1 MADTQGAAR
10 DAKRHRALPVHAI
23 AASLIVLAI
32 ILVAGIAILEL
43 ADRPE
48 DSVDEARESLES
60 GDYKSAEERLSALV
74 AKDGDNLEA
83 RAALALALAAQGK
96 NEEAQKQY
104 AAIVKTDPRNDDA
117 LARMAALEQLLG
129 QASQAIA
136 HLEAAIAVQP
146 EPSYLAS
153 VAPIYATMGKWT
165 ECIDA
170 WTKYLELAELD
181 PAGEGEVHA
190 AMAYAYDGM
199 REYDKAKA
207 ELEQALFL
215 DPNNAQYKSRLE
227 GYTN

>member
-1 MADTQGAAR
+1 MALNQAWIFQPRSVDSDLAA
-10 DAKRHRALPVHAI
+10 AKRSYETGDY
-23 AASLIVLAI
+23 ASAES
-32 ILVAGIAILEL
+32 EL
-43 ADRPE
+43 A
-48 DSVDEARESLES
+48 
-60 GDYKSAEERLSALV
+60 ALV
-74 AKDGDNLEA
+74 ADDGDNLEA

-96 NEEAQKQY
+96 NEAAIEQY
-104 AAIVKTDPRNDDA
+104 AAIVKADPGNDEA

-129 QASQAIA
+129 DASGAIT
-136 HLEAAIAVQP
+136 HLEAAIQVEP
-146 EPSYLAS
+146 EPSYYGAL
-153 VAPIYATMGKWT
+153 APIYATVGKWT